1 MPQPKVIVPEAQGV
15 SAEPIEAQVEVSAEA
30 QVEAVAPNGSKSV
43 KDIIGA
49 IMATGNAT
57 RYKGC
62 LVKSCRVEEEDNYVR
77 VSITLGNEVTGFLPD
92 ASGNYIPAQV
102 NTVFSSGFALTAC
115 IKNNENISWLAGI
128 INDNPDA
135 IKVLIPGGKIDI
147 IRQLVKAGE
156 EYVNPFTTKS
166 AEDIVPTV
174 FDHDTYITHI
184 VGIELG
190 KNGSK
195 FADMLAMKVLG
206 F

>member
-1 MPQPKVIVPEAQGV
+1 MADVITNAPEVQGAPVEPQVAV
-15 SAEPIEAQVEVSAEA
+15 S
-30 QVEAVAPNGSKSV
+30 PNGTKTVSQ
-43 KDIIGA
+43 IISS

-57 RYKGC
+57 RYKNC
-62 LVKSCRVEEEDNYVR
+62 LVKSCRVEEEDNYTR

-92 ASGNYIPAQV
+92 ASGNYLPAQV
-102 NTVFSSGFALTAC
+102 TTVFTSGFALSAC
-115 IKNNENISWLAGI
+115 LKNNEDISWLAGI
-128 INDNPDA
+128 INENPNA
-135 IKVLIPGGKIDI
+135 IRVLLPGSKIDI

-166 AEDIVPTV
+166 AEDVVPSV

-195 FADMLAMKVLG
+195 FADMLAMKVMG

>member
-1 MPQPKVIVPEAQGV
+1 MAETKIIVPEVQGA
-15 SAEPIEAQVEVSAEA
+15 SAEPVEAQVAS
-30 QVEAVAPNGSKSV
+30 VAPNAGKSV

-49 IMATGNAT
+49 IMATGNAV
-57 RYKGC
+57 RYKNC
-62 LVKSCRVEEEDNYVR
+62 LVKSCRVEEEDNYTR

-92 ASGNYIPAQV
+92 ASGNYLPAQV
-102 NTVFSSGFALTAC
+102 TTVFSSGFALSAC
-115 IKNNENISWLAGI
+115 LKNNEDISWLAGI
-128 INDNPDA
+128 INENPNA
-135 IKVLIPGGKIDI
+135 IKVLLPGSKIDI

-166 AEDIVPTV
+166 AEDVVPSV

-195 FADMLAMKVLG
+195 FADMLAMKVMG

>member
-1 MPQPKVIVPEAQGV
+1 MADVITNAPEVQGTSVEPQVTV
-15 SAEPIEAQVEVSAEA
+15 S
-30 QVEAVAPNGSKSV
+30 PNGTKTVSQ
-43 KDIIGA
+43 IISS

-57 RYKGC
+57 RYNNC
-62 LVKSCRVEEEDNYVR
+62 LVKSCKIEEEDNYTR
-77 VSITLGNEVTGFLPD
+77 VSITLGNEIIGFLPD
-92 ASGNYIPAQV
+92 ASDNYILTKV
-102 NTVFSSGFALTAC
+102 TTVFSSGFALSAC
-115 IKNNENISWLAGI
+115 IKNNEDISWLAGV
-128 INDNPDA
+128 INENPNT
-135 IKVLIPGGKIDI
+135 IRVLLPGSKINI

-166 AEDIVPTV
+166 AENIIPSV

-195 FADMLAMKVLG
+195 FADMLAMKVMG

>member
-1 MPQPKVIVPEAQGV
+1 MADANVIVPEVQGA
-15 SAEPIEAQVEVSAEA
+15 SAEPIEAQVASVT
-30 QVEAVAPNGSKSV
+30 PNGSKSI

-49 IMATGNAT
+49 IMGTGNAV
-57 RYKGC
+57 RYRAC
-62 LVKSCRVEEEDNYVR
+62 LVKSCRVEEEDNYTR

-92 ASGNYIPAQV
+92 ASGNYLPAQV
-102 NTVFSSGFALTAC
+102 STVFSSGFALSAC
-115 IKNNENISWLAGI
+115 LKNNEDISWLAGI
-128 INDNPDA
+128 INENPNA
-135 IKVLIPGGKIDI
+135 IRVLLPGAKIDI

-156 EYVNPFTTKS
+156 EYINPFTTKS

-174 FDHDTYITHI
+174 FDHDTYVTHI

-190 KNGSK
+190 KNGSR

>member
-1 MPQPKVIVPEAQGV
+1 MAETNAIVPEAQGA
-15 SAEPIEAQVEVSAEA
+15 SIEPVEAQVASI
-30 QVEAVAPNGSKSV
+30 APNVGKSV

-49 IMATGNAT
+49 IMATGNAVKY
-57 RYKGC
+57 RAC
-62 LVKSCRVEEEDNYVR
+62 LVKSCKVEEEDNYTR
-77 VSITLGNEVTGFLPD
+77 VSITLGNEVIGFLPD
-92 ASGNYIPAQV
+92 ASGNYLPAQV
-102 NTVFSSGFALTAC
+102 TTVFSSGFALSAC
-115 IKNNENISWLAGI
+115 LKNNEDISWIAGI
-128 INDNPDA
+128 INENPNA
-135 IKVLIPGGKIDI
+135 IRVLLPGSKIDI

-166 AEDIVPTV
+166 AEDVVPSI

-195 FADMLAMKVLG
+195 FADMLAMKVMG

>member
-1 MPQPKVIVPEAQGV
+1 MTETNTVVPDAQGASV
-15 SAEPIEAQVEVSAEA
+15 EPVEAQVASIV
-30 QVEAVAPNGSKSV
+30 PNGGKSV

-49 IMATGNAT
+49 IMATGNAV
-57 RYKGC
+57 RYRAC
-62 LVKSCRVEEEDNYVR
+62 LVKSCKVEEEDNYTR

-92 ASGNYIPAQV
+92 ASGNYLPAQV
-102 NTVFSSGFALTAC
+102 TTVFSSGFALSAC
-115 IKNNENISWLAGI
+115 LKNNEDISWLAGI
-128 INDNPDA
+128 INENPNA
-135 IKVLIPGGKIDI
+135 IRVLLPGSKIDI

-156 EYVNPFTTKS
+156 EYINPFTTKS
-166 AEDIVPTV
+166 AEDIVPSV

-195 FADMLAMKVLG
+195 FADMLAMKVMG

>member
-1 MPQPKVIVPEAQGV
+1 MAETNAIVPEVQGTPV
-15 SAEPIEAQVEVSAEA
+15 EPVEAQVAS
-30 QVEAVAPNGSKSV
+30 VAPNGSKSV

-49 IMATGNAT
+49 IMATGNAV
-57 RYKGC
+57 RYRAC
-62 LVKSCRVEEEDNYVR
+62 LVKSCRVEEEDNYTR

-92 ASGNYIPAQV
+92 ASGNYLPG
-102 NTVFSSGFALTAC
+102 NTNVIFSSGFALSAC
-115 IKNNENISWLAGI
+115 IKNQEEISWLAGI
-128 INDNPDA
+128 INENPNA
-135 IKVLIPGGKIDI
+135 IRVLLPGSKIDI

-156 EYVNPFTTKS
+156 EYINPFTTKS
-166 AEDIVPTV
+166 TEDIVPSV

-195 FADMLAMKVLG
+195 FADMLAMKVMG